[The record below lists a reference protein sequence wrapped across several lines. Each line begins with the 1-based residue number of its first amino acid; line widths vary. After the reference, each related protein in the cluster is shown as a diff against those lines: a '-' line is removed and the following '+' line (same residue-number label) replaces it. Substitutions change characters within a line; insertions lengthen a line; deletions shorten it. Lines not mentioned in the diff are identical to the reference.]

1 MYNFFLEE
9 RNQKKNSVTNYPI
22 DATFTQGIMEGSKG
36 EYPGYLIEIRDR
48 HVLWAEGVL
57 SPSKKKK
64 KGAIAIVTSHGAA
77 RVSANG

>member
-9 RNQKKNSVTNYPI
+9 RNQKKKILSQIIPL
-22 DATFTQGIMEGSKG
+22 TQGIMEGSKG